1 MFILSYT
8 EEVQNAIQLELH
20 IPIIVVNIAKMVIGT
35 IEQITGLFLQRLVE
49 LLSFPF

>member
-35 IEQITGLFLQRLVE
+35 IEQITGRVLQRLAR
-49 LLSFPF
+49 LLSFQS